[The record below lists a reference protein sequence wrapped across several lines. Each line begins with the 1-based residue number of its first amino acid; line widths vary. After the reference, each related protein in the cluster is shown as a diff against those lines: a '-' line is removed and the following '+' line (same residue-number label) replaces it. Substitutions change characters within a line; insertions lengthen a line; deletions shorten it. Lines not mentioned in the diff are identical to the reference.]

1 MGVAGGRE
9 LSLQA
14 SNELLVS
21 VHRVCLCRGPRWQG
35 GVCGR
40 LVRSAIFREIDFS
53 RYFQHA
59 DTIDKLFGLIERA
72 LEEDADVVSVE
83 YDGEYGFP
91 TDISIDWYREGY
103 DDEVWCVVREFEVLE

>member
-1 MGVAGGRE
+1 MECLCPYTESVIVEVRDGR
-9 LSLQA
+9 A
-14 SNELLVS
+14 VS
-21 VHRVCLCRGPRWQG
+21 VEDWSGAPASG
-35 GVCGR
+35 
-40 LVRSAIFREIDFS
+40 EIDFS

-83 YDGEYGFP
+83 YDEEYGFP

-103 DDEVWCVVREFEVLE
+103 DDEVWYAVREFEVLE